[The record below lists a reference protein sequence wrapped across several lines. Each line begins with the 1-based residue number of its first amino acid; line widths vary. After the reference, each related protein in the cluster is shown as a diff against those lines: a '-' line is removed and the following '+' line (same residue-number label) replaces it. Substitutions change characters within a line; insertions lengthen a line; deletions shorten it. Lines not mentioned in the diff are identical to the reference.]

1 MYETFYHLSATPFRL
16 TPDPKFCFSHSG
28 YEQAHA
34 YLQYAFELGEGF
46 ILLTGRPGAGKTT
59 LIETFLRELE
69 ARDAVTAR
77 VVVSHLGTT
86 DLLRSV
92 AYRYDLEAEGLD
104 KATLLKRIT
113 EFFSRQKRLGR
124 RVLLVIDEAQG
135 LSHSLLEE
143 LRLMADL
150 QEEGHPLLQ
159 IFLVGQ
165 ESLRN
170 VMREPETEQ
179 FQQRVIGTCQ
189 LGPMSLPETRSYV
202 EHRLRRAGWT
212 GDPELTGAAILA
224 IYRYSAGVPR
234 HINKICTRLLLQG
247 VLENKHKLDKDDVVG
262 IAMEMGDEQLA
273 PTGRELLAVDETS
286 SGTAKETELPDDS
299 PFLSQLAVR
308 MERQLGD
315 TLPVPQRFAAMTTRQ
330 CPGESA
336 PHHKVQRPVVRQHVA
351 EVPVSRSGGFA
362 RAGTMPPRSKV
373 APIGRRRHKILRI
386 RALPGVVKFSEKPS
400 LLFSAVAVTTL
411 SAGALTSFFGGSGE
425 TDQRAP
431 FVTEAQTVQAS
442 MRTDRNDESPA
453 APALQPDRRELGPE
467 NSDNAAAALYAERP
481 IEGGVAASG
490 AELLPGESTTRSGV
504 PVTEVAVVE
513 SVSGRPASEIAPG
526 SETGGDVSGNVKPAP
541 AGSAA
546 NAQLITP
553 VTPSGLSGAAASEPV
568 AVATQPDQAVSD
580 GRQETALPDVS
591 KDQKVARLLL
601 QGRAALGE
609 DRLMIPATRSAHYY
623 FQQVLLRQP
632 DNWEALFGL
641 SKIVDRYV
649 ELATG
654 AVQRGDE
661 TKARRYIARGMRV
674 RSQDT
679 RLLALRDHLDAP
691 PVQAQPTVT
700 AAAQAVEPLVELV
713 EEPEKPK
720 NVVEW
725 LKDFLSKNAV
735 ESRRDS
741 NPE

>member
-59 LIETFLRELE
+59 LIETFLGELE
-69 ARDAVTAR
+69 AKDAVTAR
-77 VVVSHLGTT
+77 VVVSHLEST

-92 AYRYDLEAEGLD
+92 AYRYEVEAEGLD

-135 LSHSLLEE
+135 LSHSSLEE

-150 QEEGHPLLQ
+150 QERGHPLLQ

-165 ESLRN
+165 ESLRD
-170 VMREPETEQ
+170 VMREPRMEQ
-179 FQQRVIGTCQ
+179 FQQRVIGTCR
-189 LGPMSLPETRSYV
+189 LGPMSLAETRSYV
-202 EHRLRRAGWT
+202 EHRLRRASWT
-212 GDPELTGAAILA
+212 GDPELTGPSILA

-234 HINKICTRLLLQG
+234 HVNKICTRLLLQG

-262 IAMEMGDEQLA
+262 IAMEMDDEQLA
-273 PTGRELLAVDETS
+273 PTGRELLAADETS
-286 SGTAKETELPDDS
+286 SDAMLESELPEDS
-299 PFLSQLAVR
+299 PLLSQLAVR

-315 TLPVPQRFAAMTTRQ
+315 TPPVPQRFAAATTRQ
-330 CPGESA
+330 SPTECAS
-336 PHHKVQRPVVRQHVA
+336 HHPVQRDVARQRVA

-362 RAGTMPPRSKV
+362 RGGTMPPGVAV
-373 APIGRRRHKILRI
+373 APMGRRRHNILKNRV
-386 RALPGVVKFSEKPS
+386 LPGVFKFSEKPA
-400 LLFSAVAVTTL
+400 LLFSAVAVATL
-411 SAGALTSFFGGSGE
+411 SAGALTSLFGDRGE
-425 TDQRAP
+425 TDQRAL
-431 FVTEAQTVQAS
+431 FVTEAQPIQAP
-442 MRTDRNDESPA
+442 MWTRPKDESPS
-453 APALQPDRRELGPE
+453 APALQPGRRELGPE
-467 NSDNAAAALYAERP
+467 NTDNAAAALSAERQ
-481 IEGGVAASG
+481 IEAGVAAVG
-490 AELLPGESTTRSGV
+490 AELLPGESTTRSGALV
-504 PVTEVAVVE
+504 AEVAVVE
-513 SVSGRPASEIAPG
+513 SVPVRAASETAPG
-526 SETGGDVSGNVKPAP
+526 PETDGDASGNAKPAP

-546 NAQLITP
+546 NAQLIDA
-553 VTPSGLSGAAASEPV
+553 VTPAGLSTTAASEP
-568 AVATQPDQAVSD
+568 AAAATQPDRAVSD
-580 GRQETALPDVS
+580 GRQETARLDA
-591 KDQKVARLLL
+591 KAQKVARLLL
-601 QGRAALGE
+601 QGRTALGE

-623 FQQVLLRQP
+623 FQQMLVLEP

-661 TKARRYIARGMRV
+661 IKARRYIARGLRV

-679 RLLALRDHLDAP
+679 RLLALRDRLDASP
-691 PVQAQPTVT
+691 GQAQPPVTV
-700 AAAQAVEPLVELV
+700 AVQAVEPVVEPV

-725 LKDFLSKNAV
+725 LKDFLSRNAA

-741 NPE
+741 SPE